1 MSDRMTRAETKRP
14 WQGALV
20 AAAGLILFAA
30 LMRLVPHPWNFTP
43 VAAMALFGGM
53 VMRRP
58 LFAFGVPLAALV
70 LSDLFIN
77 AWVVGSPLVL
87 PNGWVYG
94 TFILIGLLGF
104 TLRKRRSVGVVA
116 AASISGSVLFFALT
130 NFGVWAS
137 GLLYPRTSQ
146 GLAACYTAA
155 IPFFANTLMGD
166 LFWNAVLFGAFY
178 GIVRLADRQET
189 VAGRA

>member
-1 MSDRMTRAETKRP
+1 MSDWTARAETKRP

-58 LFAFGVPLAALV
+58 LFAFGVPLVALA

-77 AWVVGSPLVL
+77 AWVVGSPLVA
-87 PNGWVYG
+87 PNAWVYG
-94 TFILIGLLGF
+94 AFILIGLLGF
-104 TLRKRRSVGVVA
+104 SLRGRRSVGVVA

-130 NFGVWAS
+130 NFGVWAA
-137 GLLYPRTSQ
+137 GLFYPRTLQ

-155 IPFFANTLMGD
+155 IPFFANTLTGD

-178 GIVRLADRQET
+178 GIVKLTDREEI